1 MHNYVIIIGSVCVE
15 CVSDARSQNY
25 ILPATA
31 EMSKKQ
37 LNSRESLFLSINLN
51 LDVQAS
57 LDKISY
63 RKHSVVAFKHLTTGN
78 NNN

>member
-1 MHNYVIIIGSVCVE
+1 
-15 CVSDARSQNY
+15 
-25 ILPATA
+25 
-31 EMSKKQ
+31 MSKKQ

-63 RKHSVVAFKHLTTGN
+63 RKHSVVASALNIIGIIFAVVIIILD
-78 NNN
+78 

>member
-1 MHNYVIIIGSVCVE
+1 
-15 CVSDARSQNY
+15 
-25 ILPATA
+25 
-31 EMSKKQ
+31 MSKKQ

-51 LDVQAS
+51 LDEQAS

-78 NNN
+78 NN